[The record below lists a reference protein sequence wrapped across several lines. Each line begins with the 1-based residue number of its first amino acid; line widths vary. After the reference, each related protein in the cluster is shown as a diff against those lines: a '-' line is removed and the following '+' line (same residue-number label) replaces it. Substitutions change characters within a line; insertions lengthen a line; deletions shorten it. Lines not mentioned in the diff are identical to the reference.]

1 MGTEKGPSA
10 FFKMWR
16 VCKIGQKMG
25 TEKDHLHYQKC
36 GGSEKIGQKKT
47 LCSLNNAEGHSEF
60 MKHSHFILN

>member
-1 MGTEKGPSA
+1 MGQKMGTEKGPSA

-36 GGSEKIGQKKT
+36 GGSEKNWTEKDT
-47 LCSLNNAEGHSEF
+47 L
-60 MKHSHFILN
+60 